1 MTMKMNKKGQT
12 NWMNPRAL
20 IFGVIMIVLIFGLVA
35 GLYPEL
41 QSSGN
46 TLCATGIKFASFFK
60 GDGTLMMVFAAAILL
75 GVVGIM
81 LGKALS
87 KGR

>member
-1 MTMKMNKKGQT
+1 MKMNKKG
-12 NWMNPRAL
+12 NAKWMNPQTL

-46 TLCATGIKFASFFK
+46 TLCSTGIKFASFFK
-60 GDGTLMMVFAAAILL
+60 GDGTLMMVFAAAVLL
-75 GVVGIM
+75 GAVGI
-81 LGKALS
+81 LIGKS
-87 KGR
+87 IHKGR